1 MLPQVRRRVAE
12 RRRAN
17 ATRPGYMAGR
27 NLVCD
32 AGCRYRI
39 FPGANGS
46 NAISEV
52 VMAAHARVST
62 RKSLVGDHQDRTSAA
77 HIVGHNL
84 ITMAVRRRLSADVTH
99 APYGPA
105 CLRKRIDRREKAL
118 TRRRPRRHR
127 RCACPRGGS
136 GNGRA
141 ADRRQWGRRR
151 PRSPCGCSGRRR
163 LRRWPAGRPTYSARS

>member
-12 RRRAN
+12 RRRADP
-17 ATRPGYMAGR
+17 TQPGLHGR
-27 NLVCD
+27 AELVCD

-62 RKSLVGDHQDRTSAA
+62 RKSLIRTPPGPHQRGA
-77 HIVGHNL
+77 VGHNL
-84 ITMAVRRRLSADVTH
+84 ITMAVRPPLYADVTR

-105 CLRKRIDRREKAL
+105 CLRRRIDRREKAL
-118 TRRRPRRHR
+118 TWRRPRRHR
-127 RCACPRGGS
+127 RCACPREGS

-141 ADRRQWGRRR
+141 ADRPRWGRRR

-163 LRRWPAGRPTYSARS
+163 LRRWPAGRPTYFARS